1 MAKQIF
7 QQWYW
12 GDWFGDTNVARLDP
26 ASRCVWFELLGIM
39 SQEGAFQITDDL
51 SSLARA
57 TRARVDVVAEAL
69 KKIDAKA
76 VAEVSE
82 KDGVYTIVSR
92 RLEREN
98 SQRQQ
103 KNERQRRWRDGR
115 KDARVDASVD
125 ARVDASV
132 DAAETDTRARYS
144 ELIKENYIKESPR
157 LEKEIAMEA
166 EEIVKL
172 HPRRSDHRAAVRAAI
187 DAVWREV
194 ENGLSPQDALLKI
207 RMATVAYAAAV
218 RRWPPAERDFVKG
231 ALAWY
236 RNGCYSDDPATW
248 ERGGNQPET
257 PESDAAGHGE
267 VVL

>member
-39 SQEGAFQITDDL
+39 AQEGAFQITDDL

-82 KDGVYTIVSR
+82 KNGVYTIVSR
-92 RLEREN
+92 RLERETK
-98 SQRQQ
+98 R
-103 KNERQRRWRDGR
+103 KAAVRERVKRFRS
-115 KDARVDASVD
+115 ASGNALGNTSCNADVTPD
-125 ARVDASV
+125 V
-132 DAAETDTRARYS
+132 TDTRARYS

-157 LEKEIAMEA
+157 LEKEIAIEA

-231 ALAWY
+231 VLAWY